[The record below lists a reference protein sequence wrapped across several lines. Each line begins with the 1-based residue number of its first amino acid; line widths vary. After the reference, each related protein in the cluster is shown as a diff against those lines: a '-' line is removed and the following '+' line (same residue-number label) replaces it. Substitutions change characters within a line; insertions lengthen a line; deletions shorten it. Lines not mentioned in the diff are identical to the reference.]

1 MGLLAGFIIK
11 KSFILSNKNETKT
24 VLKKTADF
32 IVKKLPLLKVSIT
45 MPLSRDHLQ
54 FSTLSEISYPV
65 VIPLWRLRDT
75 EFRHFWHEHL
85 FSLYLPSDYSSY
97 WVQGMAKMFSSSLPF
112 LLQIKT
118 FYSFSFSTIDTN
130 ISQYM
135 NQKWWGKKSN

>member
-75 EFRHFWHEHL
+75 EFRHF
-85 FSLYLPSDYSSY
+85 
-97 WVQGMAKMFSSSLPF
+97 
-112 LLQIKT
+112 
-118 FYSFSFSTIDTN
+118 
-130 ISQYM
+130 
-135 NQKWWGKKSN
+135 